1 MNEDLDVQRLPYMP
15 LQIERLRKSKAWL
28 RCKRNPEIAFYMV
41 NLWMRAWH
49 EIPAGSIEDDD
60 DVLADA
66 AMCSPEKWEELK
78 DDILKGWDRRDG
90 RVWHSTVIEIAT
102 EAVGKLRMNKSRV
115 AAAREARGVQRR
127 SSVTDIVADSVTE
140 PVTDVVTD
148 PVTEHEGKGRE
159 EKGIE
164 DKTTSDDVVAV
175 APSITQD
182 FAFEAQ
188 SIRLTAANLEQ
199 WRKAFP
205 HVALEAELWALDEWA
220 GTKGNKWFT
229 AVSGALAKKERA
241 AIDRVST
248 AAAVRDRGG
257 GQRRADPRI

>member
-78 DDILKGWDRRDG
+78 DDILRGWDRRDG
-90 RVWHSTVIEIAT
+90 RVWHSTVTEIAT
-102 EAVGKLRMNKSRV
+102 DAVGKLRVNKFRT
-115 AAAREARGVQRR
+115 AAAREARESKRQ
-127 SSVTDIVADSVTE
+127 SSVTDT
-140 PVTDVVTD
+140 VTDTVTD
-148 PVTEHEGKGRE
+148 AATENVTDSVTEHEGKGRE

-164 DKTTSDDVVAV
+164 DNTTSDDVVAA
-175 APSITQD
+175 APSISQV

-188 SIRLTAANLEQ
+188 TIRLSPAHLEQ

-205 HVALEAELWALDEWA
+205 HISLEAELLALDEWA
-220 GTKGNKWFT
+220 GTKGNRWFA

-241 AIDRVST
+241 AVDRVRA

-257 GQRRADPRI
+257 GRRPDPRI